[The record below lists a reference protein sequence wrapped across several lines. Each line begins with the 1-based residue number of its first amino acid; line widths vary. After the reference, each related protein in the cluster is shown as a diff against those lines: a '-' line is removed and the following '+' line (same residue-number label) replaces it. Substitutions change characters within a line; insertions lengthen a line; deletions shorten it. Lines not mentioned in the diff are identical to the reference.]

1 MYCLLRIICK
11 ETQKGIILEIP
22 KDKRVILE
30 ILLEVF
36 REDQMAISVAV
47 QTTIIIIILNTHR
60 ELMWKSF
67 LICLISRMVNLNSQA
82 NRRRFWKFWGTS
94 VTPKEEKLSMQ
105 LLKLSIRK
113 KQINRKKVKINS
125 KLDQNRYAKRKE
137 KRRRK
142 KRI

>member
-60 ELMWKSF
+60 ELM
-67 LICLISRMVNLNSQA
+67 
-82 NRRRFWKFWGTS
+82 
-94 VTPKEEKLSMQ
+94 
-105 LLKLSIRK
+105 
-113 KQINRKKVKINS
+113 
-125 KLDQNRYAKRKE
+125 
-137 KRRRK
+137 
-142 KRI
+142 

>member
-1 MYCLLRIICK
+1 
-11 ETQKGIILEIP
+11 
-22 KDKRVILE
+22 
-30 ILLEVF
+30 
-36 REDQMAISVAV
+36 
-47 QTTIIIIILNTHR
+47 
-60 ELMWKSF
+60 
-67 LICLISRMVNLNSQA
+67 
-82 NRRRFWKFWGTS
+82 
-94 VTPKEEKLSMQ
+94 MQ